1 MFQSKIGSFLDYT
14 SSLTSLLV
22 LISFGIITGC
32 EDPGSVGSNLSESG
46 ADVEI
51 VDVPVEGMETV
62 SFNSYSGN
70 FSYFSVG
77 AYNDP
82 IFGEM
87 EATGLLK
94 PSLPASNNDSLQQDA
109 VMKMRLLFDW
119 EHVYGDTLTNQTFD
133 VYPIQEFWRGNAIK
147 LKDEIQIDEN
157 AKIASFTVEE
167 DDSLD
172 IILDSDWVDNNYRPY
187 IDAENADS
195 LYEDEV
201 FGLALVPTE
210 GGKILPLNS
219 SSTRFVIENPESDT
233 FEVANDRWAYQLNR
247 ANEGEAPDG
256 VFKAYNMLENTLTFN
271 LDLSGIEVS
280 GPNISK
286 AELVFYRDETMSDPA
301 PQIKRQNVQ
310 RANLHFV
317 NPKDTPDNLVPGNP
331 VVSGTYSE
339 KDEAYHFDVTSL
351 LQRGLIDGLPEEQQ
365 FYITLPTNGTVKT
378 DLIYSST
385 SDSNPPKLEITYLKN
400 SSN

>member
-1 MFQSKIGSFLDYT
+1 MFQSKIGSFFDCT
-14 SSLTSLLV
+14 GSLISLLV
-22 LISFGIITGC
+22 LIAFGIITGC
-32 EDPGSVGSNLSESG
+32 ENPGSVGSNLSESG
-46 ADVEI
+46 AEVEI
-51 VDVPVEGMETV
+51 TDLPVEGVETV

-70 FSYFSVG
+70 FSYFSAG

-87 EATGLLK
+87 EATGFLK
-94 PSLPASNNDSLQQDA
+94 PALPASSDDSLQQDA
-109 VMKMRLLFDW
+109 IMKMRLLFDW
-119 EHVYGDTLTNQTFD
+119 EHVYGDTLADQTFD
-133 VYPIQEFWRGNAIK
+133 VYPIQEFWRGNAFR

-157 AKIASFTVEE
+157 DKIASFTVEE

-172 IILDSDWVDNNYRPY
+172 VILDSEWVDNNYRPY
-187 IDAENADS
+187 IGAENADS

-201 FGLALVPTE
+201 FGLALVPTG

-233 FEVANDRWAYQLNR
+233 FEVASDRWAYQLSR
-247 ANEGEAPDG
+247 VNEGEVSEG
-256 VFKAYNMLENTLTFN
+256 VVKTYNMLENTLTFD

-286 AELVFYRDETMSDPA
+286 AELVFYRNASMSDPA
-301 PQIKRQNVQ
+301 SQIKRQNVQ
-310 RANLHFV
+310 SVNLHFV
-317 NPKDTPDNLVPGNP
+317 DPKDAPDNLVPGNP

-339 KDEAYHFDVTSL
+339 KDQAYHFDVTTLIQSE
-351 LQRGLIDGLPEEQQ
+351 LIDGLPEEQQ
-365 FYITLPTNGTVKT
+365 FYITLPMNGSVKT

-385 SDSNPPKLEITYLKN
+385 SDVNPPKLEITYLKN